1 MSTRWTRFRSRLWR
15 SGKLIL
21 LGFLIAGGIYWVKF
35 SPLTVTQHTIEQG
48 PIIAEVMGTGTI
60 EARVSVMTSP
70 KIFGRIKNVL
80 VDQGSQ
86 VKANDLLVQ
95 LEDAEYQQQVAIA
108 IANLDVAKAAMA
120 RLTADKG
127 RAQIITSQAQ
137 RRNRTKQS
145 LLAQNVATQD
155 EVDSAV
161 EALAIAEA
169 GLSRSEAAI
178 IEGRNLLIA
187 AEKTLE
193 YHRARLTDTQILAP
207 FDGLIV
213 RRRRE
218 AGDIVVPGSAI
229 LTLISTKELWI
240 RAWVD
245 ETEMGKLEVGQP
257 ARVVFRSDPTH
268 SYPGTVARLGKEAD
282 RETREFIV
290 DVQVLGLPKNWAVG
304 QRAEVFIQTAQKQ
317 SVPLLPA
324 AYVQWENKRPG
335 VFVNV
340 QGRVQWR
347 ELTLGLR
354 SLDTVEIVAGLQAQD
369 IVLMPAKAG
378 ATLPEGRR
386 VSSP

>member
-1 MSTRWTRFRSRLWR
+1 MSTRWTKFRSRMWR
-15 SGKLIL
+15 LGKLVL
-21 LGFLIAGGIYWVKF
+21 LGCVIAGGIYWVKF
-35 SPLTVTQHTIEQG
+35 SPLTVIQHTIEQG

-70 KIFGRIKNVL
+70 KIFGRIKEVL
-80 VDQGSQ
+80 VDQGSS

-108 IANLDVAKAAMA
+108 IANLDVAKAAIA
-120 RLTADKG
+120 RLGADKG
-127 RAQIITSQAQ
+127 RAQTITSQAD
-137 RRNRTKQS
+137 RRNRTKLA

-155 EVDSAV
+155 EVDTAA
-161 EALAIAEA
+161 EALAVAEA
-169 GLSRSEAAI
+169 GLSRAEAAI
-178 IEGRNLLIA
+178 IEGRNQLIA

-207 FDGLIV
+207 FDGLVV

-240 RAWVD
+240 SAWVD

-257 ARVVFRSDPTH
+257 ARVVFRSDPEH
-268 SYPGTVARLGKEAD
+268 SYPGTVARLGKETD

-290 DVQVLGLPKNWAVG
+290 DVQVLDLPKNWAVG
-304 QRAEVFIQTAQKQ
+304 QRAEVFIETAQKQ

-324 AYVQWENKRPG
+324 AYVQWKNKHPG

-347 ELTLGLR
+347 EITLGLR
-354 SLDTVEIVAGLQAQD
+354 SLETVEIIAGLQTQD
-369 IVLMPAKAG
+369 IVLMPPKAG
-378 ATLPEGRR
+378 ATLPQGRR